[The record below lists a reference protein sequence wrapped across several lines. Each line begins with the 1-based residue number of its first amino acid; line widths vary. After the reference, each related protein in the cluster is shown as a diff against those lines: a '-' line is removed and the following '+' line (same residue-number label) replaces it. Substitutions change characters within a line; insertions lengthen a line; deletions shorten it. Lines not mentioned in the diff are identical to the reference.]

1 MAEIPKHIIKQ
12 LKLAKRKPLVVETIP
27 IIEKHQTT
35 IKIPQK
41 LRTELELKK
50 SDKIKLTM
58 ETPKK
63 ILLEIIKSWETW
75 TKN

>member
-1 MAEIPKHIIKQ
+1 MAEIPTHIVKQ
-12 LKLAKRKPLVVETIP
+12 LKLAKRKPLVVETTP

-41 LRTELELKK
+41 LRAELELKK
-50 SDKIKLTM
+50 GDMIKLTM

-63 ILLEIIKSWETW
+63 IILEIIK
-75 TKN
+75 K